1 MSTLDDQPKTP
12 HILQVVPG
20 IWTWSVR
27 PDLWPAGQHLRV
39 YSVCPGTPA
48 WAWYAYSQRSARLDL
63 QRAERD
69 GAGRPGVAE
78 AAILAP
84 GVVVVPW
91 D

>member
-1 MSTLDDQPKTP
+1 MTP

-20 IWTWSVR
+20 PGWPPTWTWSVR
-27 PDLWPAGQHLRV
+27 PDLWPASQHLRV
-39 YSVCPGTPA
+39 YSVWPGRSA
-48 WAWYAYSQRSARLDL
+48 WAWYAYTQRSAQLDL

-69 GAGRPGVAE
+69 GAPGVAE
-78 AAILAP
+78 AAILA

>member
-1 MSTLDDQPKTP
+1 MSTLDDQPK
-12 HILQVVPG
+12 ILQICAGPT
-20 IWTWSVR
+20 IWTWSAR

-39 YSVCPGTPA
+39 YSVWPGTPA
-48 WAWYAYSQRSARLDL
+48 WAWYAYSQRSAQLDL

-78 AAILAP
+78 AAILV

>member
-1 MSTLDDQPKTP
+1 MSTLDDQPK
-12 HILQVVPG
+12 ILQICAGPT
-20 IWTWSVR
+20 IWTWSAR

-39 YSVCPGTPA
+39 YSDAPGRPT
-48 WAWYAYSQRSARLDL
+48 WAWYAYTQRSAQLDL

-69 GAGRPGVAE
+69 GAPGVAE
-78 AAILAP
+78 AAILA